1 MCNRRWVG
9 QPALGVISDVGI
21 PSLFIEKASLP
32 TQRSGRCSSVV
43 ELGTCHLRPRFNSWL
58 RADFCVFLIT
68 IAALPCGTTGCV
80 LKLKFRS
87 SWIAVHIYSSKSSSE
102 PRSTPRNASSAIRS
116 TADHHTAEP
125 DARNSDHSPAPHQG
139 RSQDLVSGG
148 GGRAPPPPR
157 PPLATPLLHTTLRQ
171 VLPL

>member
-1 MCNRRWVG
+1 MRQG

-68 IAALPCGTTGCV
+68 ASVSLFESWCWRYVEVCGEVEVEDV
-80 LKLKFRS
+80 LFEY
-87 SWIAVHIYSSKSSSE
+87 IE
-102 PRSTPRNASSAIRS
+102 
-116 TADHHTAEP
+116 
-125 DARNSDHSPAPHQG
+125 
-139 RSQDLVSGG
+139 
-148 GGRAPPPPR
+148 
-157 PPLATPLLHTTLRQ
+157 RQ
-171 VLPL
+171 

>member
-1 MCNRRWVG
+1 MRQG

-68 IAALPCGTTGCV
+68 EPFMLPRSEENCGTIFAKV
-80 LKLKFRS
+80 
-87 SWIAVHIYSSKSSSE
+87 
-102 PRSTPRNASSAIRS
+102 
-116 TADHHTAEP
+116 
-125 DARNSDHSPAPHQG
+125 
-139 RSQDLVSGG
+139 
-148 GGRAPPPPR
+148 
-157 PPLATPLLHTTLRQ
+157 
-171 VLPL
+171 